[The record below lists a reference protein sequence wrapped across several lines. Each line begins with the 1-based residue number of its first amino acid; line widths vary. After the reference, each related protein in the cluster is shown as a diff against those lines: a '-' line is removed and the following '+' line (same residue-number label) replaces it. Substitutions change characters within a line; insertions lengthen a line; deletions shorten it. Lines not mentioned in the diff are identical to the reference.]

1 MRRLVGAGREER
13 KQGAT
18 RRSRLGG
25 AAPPTGV
32 KGKAAGNARRGEKKA
47 VARGRKTTGHHTFF
61 ALGVPQRRQPQG
73 LTKPGIAAVSVAAA
87 AATSRATEHPRTFR
101 GKRRFRDGRAAN
113 TPARTPGCSRKN
125 LLRPVWS
132 AAYICAAGQQAKRG
146 QGPRFSKRCA
156 HTADV
161 PALAPGHCVCNGGAS
176 PVAARVYAPRW
187 GRHCRKHATPSSL
200 VSRLSSCVASLP
212 LPLAANGGNGS
223 PPFCASKKS
232 PAKQGSAIGAGG
244 VPLT

>member
-1 MRRLVGAGREER
+1 MFQENTPTFKTNGGAKWRRHSSSPVPRLYARRPRRHHTGGARMRRLVGAGREER

-146 QGPRFSKRCA
+146 QRPRFSKRCA
-156 HTADV
+156 HTAVVMRTGTKV
-161 PALAPGHCVCNGGAS
+161 PS
-176 PVAARVYAPRW
+176 
-187 GRHCRKHATPSSL
+187 T
-200 VSRLSSCVASLP
+200 
-212 LPLAANGGNGS
+212 
-223 PPFCASKKS
+223 
-232 PAKQGSAIGAGG
+232 
-244 VPLT
+244 

>member
-1 MRRLVGAGREER
+1 MRRHVGAGREER

-18 RRSRLGG
+18 RRSRPGG
-25 AAPPTGV
+25 AAPSTGV

-87 AATSRATEHPRTFR
+87 AATSRATEHPMTFR

-146 QGPRFSKRCA
+146 QRPRFSKRCA
-156 HTADV
+156 HTACC
-161 PALAPGHCVCNGGAS
+161 PGACAGTLRVQRRCS
-176 PVAARVYAPRW
+176 PIAARVYARDGGGTAGSTQRPR
-187 GRHCRKHATPSSL
+187 PPSL
-200 VSRLSSCVASLP
+200 VSRPVSRRCRCPLP
-212 LPLAANGGNGS
+212 PLAATVRRL
-223 PPFCASKKS
+223 FAQ
-232 PAKQGSAIGAGG
+232 AKRALRSRAA
-244 VPLT
+244 P

>member
-1 MRRLVGAGREER
+1 MCGYWRRLMGGCFKKIRQPSRQTAAPSGAAILRPPSLVFTPGAHGAFTQAAHACAASWEPGGRNENKALR
-13 KQGAT
+13 AAAAK
-18 RRSRLGG
+18 GG

-113 TPARTPGCSRKN
+113 TPARMPGCSRKN

-146 QGPRFSKRCA
+146 Q
-156 HTADV
+156 
-161 PALAPGHCVCNGGAS
+161 AS
-176 PVAARVYAPRW
+176 P
-187 GRHCRKHATPSSL
+187 
-200 VSRLSSCVASLP
+200 
-212 LPLAANGGNGS
+212 
-223 PPFCASKKS
+223 F
-232 PAKQGSAIGAGG
+232 
-244 VPLT
+244 

>member
-25 AAPPTGV
+25 AAPSTGV

-146 QGPRFSKRCA
+146 QRPRFSKRCA
-156 HTADV
+156 HTAVV
-161 PALAPGHCVCNGGAS
+161 PALAPGHCVCNGGAPPS
-176 PVAARVYAPRW
+176 RRVFTRRYGGRTAGSTQRPR
-187 GRHCRKHATPSSL
+187 PPSL
-200 VSRLSSCVASLP
+200 VSRPVSRRCRCP
-212 LPLAANGGNGS
+212 LPPSAATVRRL
-223 PPFCASKKS
+223 FAQ
-232 PAKQGSAIGAGG
+232 AKRALRSRAA
-244 VPLT
+244 P